1 MRLDELVDLI
11 ERAKQQADEV
21 QVPLNEV
28 RVRMTYQP
36 TWPLVSEVKTVAFVQ
51 ENALTREEEQEY
63 DEFMAADSKFD
74 GGEWSDCLR
83 EEPPEPKWEFLIAE
97 GSQRESYPYLH
108 EAEQEQLNVEWGMQ
122 R

>member
-74 GGEWSDCLR
+74 GGEWSDGLR